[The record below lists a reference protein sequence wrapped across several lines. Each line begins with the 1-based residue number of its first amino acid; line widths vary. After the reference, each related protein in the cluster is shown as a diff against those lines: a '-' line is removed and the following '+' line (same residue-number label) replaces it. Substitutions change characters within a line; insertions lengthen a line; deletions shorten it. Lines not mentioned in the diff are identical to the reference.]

1 MNYEIKVYTD
11 GACKNNGKINA
22 IAGYGVYFANDNNI
36 NISKKL
42 QGEQTNN
49 RAELTAIYEALQ
61 ILYKS
66 EYLTKKIIIFTDSKY
81 CYNCLTIWNIIWQKN
96 NWKTKDK
103 KNVKNR
109 DLIENILHYLKLFP
123 NLKLQHIN
131 SHTGLTDEDSLGNE
145 QADILA
151 NKCLD

>member
-1 MNYEIKVYTD
+1 MNNEIKVYTD
-11 GACKNNGKINA
+11 GACKHNGKINA
-22 IAGYGVYFANDNNI
+22 IAGYSVYFAKDDNR

-61 ILYKS
+61 ILYNS

-81 CYNCLTIWNIIWQKN
+81 CYDCLTNWYIIWQKN
-96 NWKTKDK
+96 NWKTKNK

-109 DLIENILHYLKLFP
+109 DLIENILYYLKLFT
-123 NLKLQHIN
+123 NVKLQHIN
-131 SHTGLTDEDSLGNE
+131 SHTGLKDEDSLGNE

-151 NKCLD
+151 KKCLN